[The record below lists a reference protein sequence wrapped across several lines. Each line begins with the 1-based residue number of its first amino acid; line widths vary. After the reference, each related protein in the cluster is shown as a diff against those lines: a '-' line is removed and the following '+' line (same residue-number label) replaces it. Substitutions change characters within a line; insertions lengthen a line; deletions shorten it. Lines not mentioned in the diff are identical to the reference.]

1 MHSQR
6 ARAPNTSRE
15 FPDPGGR
22 EPHGPLHSAAGP
34 AGCAFPSPSPRTLP
48 RPHPNPT
55 GADSKDPG
63 LGQLLPPHPG
73 SPVRQPWGGQRIC
86 WADRAGKLGA
96 PGAAS
101 LLTWRSLGPSW
112 GIRRVPAS
120 PRARCAPGRRRPAP
134 ALAKDLALHGAR
146 GLARGPGKLV
156 QLAAAPQAL
165 AARQWLLAFPRPSS
179 ARPSV
184 AALRSPGPAKLVSLL
199 RDGASRLP
207 SAAAAAPHGRDWGR
221 ALPLSLPGA
230 ERVRTASLCADRRG
244 PGRAL
249 CPPCAPAAGGPPAA
263 ASASR
268 VPRPGRSQLSQRSRL
283 PEGCVRHAASSAS
296 LSRRPRL
303 SWPPPGVGDRASPES
318 WRGPG
323 SPELSS
329 LGKGSRTLSMPSHVP
344 RQVTEC
350 VSRFDGRRVGRET
363 VPTDFE
369 KRIL

>member
-1 MHSQR
+1 MHSKR
-6 ARAPNTSRE
+6 AKAPNTSRE

-249 CPPCAPAAGGPPAA
+249 CPPCAPAAGGPRPRPPPRGSRDLVALSSPSARVSPRAAFATPPAPRRFPAA
-263 ASASR
+263 L
-268 VPRPGRSQLSQRSRL
+268 VCPG
-283 PEGCVRHAASSAS
+283 PH
-296 LSRRPRL
+296 
-303 SWPPPGVGDRASPES
+303 
-318 WRGPG
+318 PG
-323 SPELSS
+323 SVTAPARKA
-329 LGKGSRTLSMPSHVP
+329 GGAPAP
-344 RQVTEC
+344 RN
-350 VSRFDGRRVGRET
+350 
-363 VPTDFE
+363 
-369 KRIL
+369 